1 MKVDKLLAMKGRDVV
16 TVLPSETVASTAKVL
31 GQNRFG
37 VVVVST
43 DGSTISGIVSER
55 DIVRELGV
63 VGADLLGQPVSSIM
77 TRTVQ
82 TCSGSDTVE
91 RLMGVMTEHRIRHL
105 PVTEDGKLVGLIS
118 IGDVVKVRVRQ
129 LEHEAD
135 QLERYIS
142 NTW

>member
-1 MKVDKLLAMKGRDVV
+1 MKVSTLLSMKGRNVV
-16 TVLPSETVASTAKVL
+16 TVQPSDTVASAAKIL
-31 GQNRFG
+31 GENRFG
-37 VVVVST
+37 VLVVST
-43 DGSTISGIVSER
+43 DGQTISGIISER

-63 VGADLLGQPVSSIM
+63 SGADLLNKPISEI
-77 TRTVQ
+77 
-82 TCSGSDTVE
+82 
-91 RLMGVMTEHRIRHL
+91 MTEHRIRHL
-105 PVTEDGKLVGLIS
+105 PVTEDGKLVGLVS